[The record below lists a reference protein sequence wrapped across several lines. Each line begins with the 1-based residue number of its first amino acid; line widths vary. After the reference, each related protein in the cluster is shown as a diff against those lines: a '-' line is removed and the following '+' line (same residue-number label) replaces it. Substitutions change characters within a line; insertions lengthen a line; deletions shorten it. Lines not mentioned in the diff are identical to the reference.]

1 MNVYFDFGEET
12 IIEVIRRVETIAE
25 YCVNNKNKLR
35 EEFEEKVFNGIV
47 RFVRKWKDIVD
58 EGIKAQ

>member
-1 MNVYFDFGEET
+1 MNVDFDFGEEALV
-12 IIEVIRRVETIAE
+12 EVIRRVENIAE
-25 YCVNNKNKLR
+25 YCVSNKNKKR

-47 RFVRKWKDIVD
+47 RFIRKWKDIVD